1 MEDLTNAEIR
11 QACLAAGINVSLRV
25 QSLVY
30 YSLFIC
36 QCGAVTGSTRRLYL
50 RKLSNIP
57 AAPVTVTTKTT
68 ATANGAASA
77 PSSTASTTTRIPRK
91 SSSVSTRSKVGSRD
105 AQFSEPEVIHDPPE
119 EELDEAEVD
128 EPKSVRKSGSNRK
141 SLIPRSSFKV
151 NTSQGQVDL
160 EEKSDFELGELMKSI
175 GLRFASIDSRNRPNY
190 YRRIKDKLNHVT
202 NNQSIDRTNE
212 FRYYSIILIWKLKL
226 KINFKAQ
233 TTTVKAN

>member
-1 MEDLTNAEIR
+1 M
-11 QACLAAGINVSLRV
+11 
-25 QSLVY
+25 
-30 YSLFIC
+30 
-36 QCGAVTGSTRRLYL
+36 
-50 RKLSNIP
+50 
-57 AAPVTVTTKTT
+57 TVTTKTT

-77 PSSTASTTTRIPRK
+77 PSPVASTTTRK

-128 EPKSVRKSGSNRK
+128 EPKSIRKSGSNRK

-202 NNQSIDRTNE
+202 NDQSIDRTNE

-233 TTTVKAN
+233 TTTVKANSLKKNPTEKIKIPKKKIEKIREKCSKHRNKNKLLFKVVYNLYLVNY